1 MKNLF
6 AAKGTERIK
15 RSAPELLFQQMLD
28 NKILNLSGE
37 IDDKYKEG
45 RHKKKKEERRETN
58 NSLLLQTPE
67 NNDNSE
73 LDDFCFCISKF
84 TEMDIID
91 ENQFEDAMK
100 NFFGRVSKLSEPK
113 TIVTDFHIQQL
124 DYLKNSL
131 LQESDREMV
140 SSWISRLKKWVN
152 KTPLGSKS
160 IWTNGNAVRSD
171 RENKKKGEY
180 NNIIVSSMLG
190 KLPLRVR

>member
-15 RSAPELLFQQMLD
+15 RSAHELLFQQMLD

-45 RHKKKKEERRETN
+45 RHKKKKEERREIN
-58 NSLLLQTPE
+58 NSLLLQTPK
-67 NNDNSE
+67 NIDNSE

-124 DYLKNSL
+124 DDLKNLL

-140 SSWISRLKKWVN
+140 SSWISRLKTWVN

-160 IWTNGNAVRSD
+160 IWTNGNAVGSD
-171 RENKKKGEY
+171 RVNEKIGEY

-190 KLPLRVR
+190 KLPFRVR